1 MNIIDV
7 VIQRIKDEYK
17 AGATQ
22 VEIAKRHNVPH
33 SYIQRLLSGKR
44 VGLTLNTLFKMFPNA
59 RLDLGE
65 PAPASRSSSPSP
77 PTPSVHARSIIDS
90 QIGNGNTMH
99 NRQDDGGDLRNR
111 LKDMILNAS
120 GLSAEDQV
128 RLMRL
133 INEAKG

>member
-1 MNIIDV
+1 MKEKI
-7 VIQRIKDEYK
+7 IQRLKEEYNN
-17 AGATQ
+17 GATLD
-22 VEIAKRHNVPH
+22 EIAKRHGISHVYVH
-33 SYIQRLLSGKR
+33 RLMYGKR
-44 VGLTLNTLFKMFPNA
+44 NPGGITLDTLFKMFPNA
-59 RLDLGE
+59 RLDLGDPT
-65 PAPASRSSSPSP
+65 PAPRVSPSSP
-77 PTPSVHARSIIDS
+77 PTPSIRARSIIDS

>member
-1 MNIIDV
+1 MKEKI
-7 VIQRIKDEYK
+7 
-17 AGATQ
+17 
-22 VEIAKRHNVPH
+22 
-33 SYIQRLLSGKR
+33 IQRLKEEYAS
-44 VGLTLNTLFKMFPNA
+44 GLTQSQLASFHHVTQAYIQKLLSEKRNIGGITIDTLLKMFPNA
-59 RLDLGE
+59 RLDLGA
-65 PAPASRSSSPSP
+65 PAPAPRPSSSSPPS
-77 PTPSVHARSIIDS
+77 PSVRAQSIVDS

-99 NRQDDGGDLRNR
+99 NHQDGSGDLRNR

>member
-1 MNIIDV
+1 MKEKI
-7 VIQRIKDEYK
+7 
-17 AGATQ
+17 
-22 VEIAKRHNVPH
+22 
-33 SYIQRLLSGKR
+33 IQRLKEEYASGLAQSQLASFHHVTQAYIQKLLSEKR
-44 VGLTLNTLFKMFPNA
+44 NIGGITIDTLLKMFPNA